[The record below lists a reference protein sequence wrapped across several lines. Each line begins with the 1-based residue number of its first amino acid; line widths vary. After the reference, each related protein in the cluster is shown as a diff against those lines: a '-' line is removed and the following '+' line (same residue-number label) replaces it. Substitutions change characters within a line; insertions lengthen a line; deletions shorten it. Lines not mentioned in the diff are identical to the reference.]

1 MLLTPPACSKPNL
14 SPIYILQQQL
24 NLVKWQEKYKHKNKD
39 WVLDT
44 KSELGI
50 VSIYIT
56 PTSSLKRTGTNL
68 RICHPIPLGV
78 LKMLDKSQKYFNYII
93 LKLPRLIVR

>member
-56 PTSSLKRTGTNL
+56 PTSSLKRMGINL
-68 RICHPIPLGV
+68 RIYCLIPSSV
-78 LKMLDKSQKYFNYII
+78 LRILDK
-93 LKLPRLIVR
+93 L